1 MLIIPKTSIFFIII
15 TFQIKE
21 SLPLL
26 LMLLSI
32 GGGTSGT
39 VFLMEDDVRYPATP
53 GAEVR

>member
-1 MLIIPKTSIFFIII
+1 MLIIPITSIFFIII